1 MIRCFMLCLC
11 VHQLKNHIRE
21 NSSIAD
27 ILLTLNLGLIIDLLA
42 IDDRLLKQ
50 LSFELSVIADPL
62 EFTPFGNFL
71 RDVKE
76 WRLKSFRRKVFSGI
90 ILRPL
95 PPMFM
100 FFRNWEIYGGEI
112 IRFCNECC
120 WMDGDIDWQDMR
132 DITLSVSSSLSQV
145 LPGRK

>member
-1 MIRCFMLCLC
+1 M
-11 VHQLKNHIRE
+11 
-21 NSSIAD
+21 
-27 ILLTLNLGLIIDLLA
+27 TLNLGLIIDLLA
-42 IDDRLLKQ
+42 MDDLLLKQ
-50 LSFELSVIADPL
+50 LSFELSVMVDPL

-76 WRLKSFRRKVFSGI
+76 CRLKSFRRKVFSGI
-90 ILRPL
+90 IFRPL

-120 WMDGDIDWQDMR
+120 
-132 DITLSVSSSLSQV
+132 
-145 LPGRK
+145 